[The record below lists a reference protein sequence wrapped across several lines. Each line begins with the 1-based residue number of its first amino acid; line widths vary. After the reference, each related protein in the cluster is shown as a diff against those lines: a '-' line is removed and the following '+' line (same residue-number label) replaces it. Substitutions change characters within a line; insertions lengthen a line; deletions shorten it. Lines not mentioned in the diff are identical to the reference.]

1 MEEPKKTQGMLYKK
15 SDFENWYPEVIL
27 KAEVADYSAVS
38 GCIVLRPYGY
48 AVWEK
53 VVKVVDEHLKRM
65 GVKNAYF
72 PLLIPESFLKK
83 EEEHVKGF
91 APEVAWVTETGNT
104 KLSERL
110 AVRPT
115 SETIIYPSY
124 SKWIKSY
131 NDLPMR
137 LNLWN
142 NVLRWE
148 FKHPKPFL
156 RGREFL
162 WNEGHTVFATKEEAE
177 NECKEILEMYY
188 NFVKD
193 YMALAGEKSKKTES
207 EKFAGAV
214 YTTSIEY
221 IMPDGKMIQGPDA
234 HFDGQN
240 FAKAFDIK
248 FVDKDEKIKYA
259 WQNTWAITTRMLG
272 VMFAFHS
279 DDKGLVIPPKIAP
292 TQVVIVP
299 IYKDKD
305 KKNVLNEAKKIL
317 QKLSKEFLVEFDD
330 REGYTPGW
338 KYNEWEMKGI
348 PLRIEIGPKD
358 IEKESV
364 VVARR
369 DTGEKVQVKISSL
382 SDAIGKEIEE
392 MHERLYNKSKKFL
405 EEHTK
410 SAKSFAELKKHV
422 DGNRVLVA
430 WCGEPACEAKV
441 TEETG
446 AKSIGMSFNFEATG
460 ECAICS
466 KKAKYMVYFAKSY

>member
-1 MEEPKKTQGMLYKK
+1 MEEQKKTQGMLYKK
-15 SDFENWYPEVIL
+15 MDFENWYPEVIL
-27 KAEVADYSAVS
+27 KAEIADYSAVS

-48 AVWEK
+48 AVWEN
-53 VVKVVDEHLKRM
+53 VVKHVDAKLKRM
-65 GVKNAYF
+65 GVRNAYF

-91 APEVAWVTETGNT
+91 APEVAWVTEAGES
-104 KLSERL
+104 KLNERL
-110 AVRPT
+110 AIRPT

-142 NVLRWE
+142 NVIRWE
-148 FKHPKPFL
+148 FKHPKLFL

-162 WNEGHTVFATKEEAE
+162 WNEGHTAFARKEDAE
-177 NECKEILEMYY
+177 KEVAEILDMYY
-188 NFVKD
+188 DFVKD
-193 YMALAGEKSKKTES
+193 YMALEGQKSQKTES

-214 YTTSIEY
+214 YTKTVECM
-221 IMPDGKMIQGPDA
+221 MPDGKMIQGPDA

-248 FVDKDEKIKYA
+248 FIDKDEEIKYV
-259 WQNTWAITTRMLG
+259 WQNTWAISTRMLG

-279 DDKGLVIPPKIAP
+279 DDKGLVIPPRLAP
-292 TQVVIVP
+292 TQIVIVP

-305 KKNVLNEAKKIL
+305 KKKVLDEAGKIF
-317 QKLSKEFLVEFDD
+317 QKLSKEFHVNFDD

-364 VVARR
+364 TIARR
-369 DTGEKVQVKISSL
+369 DTGEKSQIKMSEVVGTV
-382 SDAIGKEIEE
+382 AKELDD
-392 MHERLYNKSKKFL
+392 MQNRLYNNSKKFL

-410 SAKSFAELKKHV
+410 NAKNMAEFKKHIE
-422 DGNRVLVA
+422 GNRVMIN
-430 WCGEPACEAKV
+430 WCGDAACEAKV
-441 TEETG
+441 KEETS
-446 AKSIGMSFNFEATG
+446 AKSTGMPFNTEVKG
-460 ECAICS
+460 ECAVCG
-466 KKAKYMVYFAKSY
+466 KKAKHVVYFAKSL